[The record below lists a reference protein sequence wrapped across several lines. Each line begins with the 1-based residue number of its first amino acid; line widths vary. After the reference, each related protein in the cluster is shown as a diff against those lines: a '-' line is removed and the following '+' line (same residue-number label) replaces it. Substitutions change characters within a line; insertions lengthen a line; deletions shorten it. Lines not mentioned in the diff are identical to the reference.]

1 MTALPGTSLSL
12 RARATASGA
21 NIGQVEHRCS
31 RRRAHAQSREELG
44 SQAHSRTVT
53 GRNNEGPASRCL
65 RGHSLSSGGTL
76 NQSTIA
82 QLQRSPQPRRGLR
95 NVTPPPHPP
104 LPKQGADAPAP
115 TLKTRPQTSGG
126 EEDAAFKREK
136 PVRPATAW
144 QLEDH
149 CAPGSPGSLVPSMAE
164 ASTQGLSYWS
174 HKMKMDSNSDR

>member
-1 MTALPGTSLSL
+1 MTALPGTALSL

-126 EEDAAFKREK
+126 EEDAALNERGLGGQRRRGSWRITVPPDPPGVLFR
-136 PVRPATAW
+136 AW
-144 QLEDH
+144 QRLQLR
-149 CAPGSPGSLVPSMAE
+149 GSP
-164 ASTQGLSYWS
+164 TC
-174 HKMKMDSNSDR
+174 HIK